1 MLDFVFI
8 LLIFLEIILSAIC
21 VVQLIKIEKKVI
33 AYNQNLIILGE
44 RVLEVNKI
52 IRDTIKKINKVISIF
67 SNRKFIL
74 IRKILRYTLNTI
86 QIILFLKSLNL
97 SKGLKS
103 INYKTIKKILYAEIA
118 RKILVKILDII
129 KDLNLNCTREV
140 NE

>member
-33 AYNQNLIILGE
+33 AYNQNLTILGE

-103 INYKTIKKILYAEIA
+103 INYK
-118 RKILVKILDII
+118 
-129 KDLNLNCTREV
+129 NNS
-140 NE
+140 